1 MSKLSFTLIV
11 CFGLS
16 MAAYSQQIFDA
27 RESLSPAQST
37 KTSLSLNEYG
47 DLTIIYFLNTENDIT
62 GGLNLVEM
70 RHEGRKDISASVN
83 DSVYLA
89 PRYTGFTLQSRPV
102 NGNFYYT
109 DYISP
114 EYEGAVIS
122 GGGKR
127 VMAGGVYYTLDYDY
141 DGDNFSGGNY
151 FRLTPQDT
159 LWRGFTEEG
168 ARHYMSMNGTR
179 YATQQ
184 TFYQGSDSLKKVIVY
199 TVLNESQEWVGGFLE
214 FTHHQEEVFEI
225 AFTEDVTGFNLINNK
240 GIHKY
245 KFPASTNLTP
255 INNANALH
263 PPKAFLPSLNDD
275 FSVNHEFSPKIVVEQ
290 TSYNGLIKLTL
301 DDYGL
306 IQVYS
311 RENRESNFSFVKE
324 FYLEGYKD
332 ENWKQ
337 EYTPVSIASNEQ
349 GSLVGLSLIMNYQ
362 VQEQRKYRVFL
373 MGLDVQAPELEE
385 LLPTGNP
392 LLFELTFSE
401 QVYDVNPKSFEV
413 TLNGEV
419 ADPDLISVRAT
430 NRISD
435 DRYQMSFR
443 TNTGPVSGVLNIGL
457 SDSSSV
463 KDLNENSANKNTK
476 TNDISIENLDALAR
490 VLKVPEDFEDLQ
502 EIIDYGGDGDT
513 VLVAEG
519 VYAFNYI
526 SIDNKDI
533 TLVSNY
539 SGKLDNQEA
548 VLNTILDSEIS
559 VNSRSVTISGF
570 TVRNGIS
577 LSGNWDDADKKN
589 KYVISNNNLIGGNDA
604 GLSAQG
610 EVDLFLFGN
619 VIQNNGGHGIELYD
633 NVQGTVSDN
642 IIINNKGYEGAGIY
656 IDNSDPAI
664 LNNLIAYNK
673 AYDYG
678 GGLFASRSFSTLLN
692 NIIWGNEAK
701 RGDQLFQGEGLPF
714 IDHSVVQNYGKGT
727 NVLAREGDNI
737 YTEDPFL
744 EISQEPITPKEGNT
758 VVSRFGVYVS
768 ISDSSILFGNGRSTV
783 FDKYIVQTREPIP
796 LDSDAD
802 IGPFEFK
809 FSMVVNPLIAPQL
822 VYPLELDENPG
833 IDPLFEWEQVKYS
846 TGYEMMISTKKDFSE
861 NVSTH
866 KSDRNFMSLDTPLD
880 SSHEKYYWKVRGI
893 NSTKKG
899 DWSDTQ
905 MFNVGIINSNEPT
918 VEITD
923 YELYQ
928 NYPNPFNPTTRIQYA
943 LPEFTNVKIEI
954 FNSLGQ
960 KLAELVNEQQNAGI
974 HEITFKLEGLSTGV
988 YLYKLTTPFF
998 TESKKMLLIK

>member
-1 MSKLSFTLIV
+1 MNKLLFALIA

-16 MAAYSQQIFDA
+16 ITAYSQQIFYGDVA
-27 RESLSPAQST
+27 SSPAQST
-37 KTSLSLNEYG
+37 KTSVYYNRHAGETYV
-47 DLTIIYFLNTENDIT
+47 YFLNLENDVT
-62 GGLNLVEM
+62 GGMNQALISHVE
-70 RHEGRKDISASVN
+70 RKYASVSAN

-89 PRYTGFTLQSRPV
+89 PRYYGFTLQSGPGI
-102 NGNFYYT
+102 NYYYT

-122 GGGKR
+122 GDGKS
-127 VMAGGVYYTLDYDY
+127 VMAGGVYYTLEYDY
-141 DGDNFSGGNY
+141 DGDNFGEGNY
-151 FRLTPQDT
+151 FQLAPQDT

-179 YATQQ
+179 YATLQS
-184 TFYQGSDSLKKVIVY
+184 FYGGTDSLKKVIIY

-214 FTHHQEEVFEI
+214 FTHHQEEIFEI
-225 AFTEDVTGFNLINNK
+225 VFTEDVTGFNLINNK

-245 KFPASTNLTP
+245 KFPAAINLGA
-255 INNANALH
+255 INNANPLH
-263 PPKAFLPSLNDD
+263 APKLFLPSLNND
-275 FSVNHEFSPKIVVEQ
+275 FSVNHEFSPKITAEQ
-290 TSYNGLIKLTL
+290 ISYNGLIKLTI

-306 IQVYS
+306 IQVYQ

-324 FYLEGYKD
+324 FYVEGYWD

-337 EYTPVSIASNEQ
+337 EYTPISLVSNEQ
-349 GSLVGLSLIMNYQ
+349 GSLIGINLLFNYL

-373 MGLDVQAPELEE
+373 LGLDVQAPELEE
-385 LLPTGNP
+385 LLPTDNP
-392 LLFELTFSE
+392 LLYELTFSE
-401 QVYDVNPKSFEV
+401 PVYDVNPKSFEV

-419 ADPDLISVRAT
+419 ADPNLISVRAT

-435 DRYQMSFR
+435 DRYQMSLR

-526 SIDNKDI
+526 SIDNKDL

-539 SGKLDNQEA
+539 SGELDNQEA

-589 KYVISNNNLIGGNDA
+589 KYVISNNNLIGGNNA
-604 GLSAQG
+604 GLTAQG

-619 VIQNNGGHGIELYD
+619 VIQNNGGHGIELRD

-642 IIINNKGYEGAGIY
+642 IIINNKGNGGAGIY
-656 IDNSDPAI
+656 IQNSDPAI

-678 GGLFASRSFSTLLN
+678 GGLLAYSSFSTLLN

-783 FDKYIVQTREPIP
+783 FDKHIVQTREPIP

-846 TGYEMMISTKKDFSE
+846 TGYEMMISTKEDFSE

-893 NSTKKG
+893 NSTKNG

-928 NYPNPFNPTTRIQYA
+928 NYPNPFNPATRIQYA

-974 HEITFKLEGLSTGV
+974 HEIIFKSERLSTGV

>member
-1 MSKLSFTLIV
+1 MSKLSFMLIV
-11 CFGLS
+11 FFGFS

-27 RESLSPAQST
+27 RESVSPAQST

-47 DLTIIYFLNTENDIT
+47 DLTYIYFLNTENDIT
-62 GGLNLVEM
+62 GGFNLVEM
-70 RHEGRKDISASVN
+70 FHEGRKDISASIN

-89 PRYTGFTLQSRPV
+89 PRHYGFTLQSRPID
-102 NGNFYYT
+102 GNFYYT

-114 EYEGAVIS
+114 EYEGGVVS
-122 GGGKR
+122 GDGKR
-127 VMAGGVYYTLDYDY
+127 VMAGGVYYSLDYDY
-141 DGDNFSGGNY
+141 GDNFSGGDY
-151 FRLTPQDT
+151 FQLTPQDT

-184 TFYQGSDSLKKVIVY
+184 TFYEGPDSLKKVIVY
-199 TVLNESQEWVGGFLE
+199 TMLNESQEWVGGFFE

-225 AFTEDVTGFNLINNK
+225 TFIEDLTGFNLINNK

-245 KFPASTNLTP
+245 KFPASTSLAP

-306 IQVYS
+306 IQVYR

-324 FYLEGYKD
+324 FYMGGYKD

-373 MGLDVQAPELEE
+373 MWLDVQAPELEE
-385 LLPTGNP
+385 LLPAGNP
-392 LLFELTFSE
+392 LLYELTFSE
-401 QVYDVNPKSFEV
+401 PVYDVNPKSFEV
-413 TLNGEV
+413 SLNGE
-419 ADPDLISVRAT
+419 AANPDLISIRAT

-435 DRYQMSFR
+435 SRYQISFR
-443 TNTGPVSGVLNIGL
+443 TNKGPVSGVINIGL
-457 SDSSSV
+457 SDSSNV
-463 KDLNENSANKNTK
+463 KDFSDNSANKNTK

-490 VLKVPEDFEDLQ
+490 VLKIPENFEDLQ
-502 EIIDYGGDGDT
+502 EIIDYSGDGDT

-519 VYAFNYI
+519 EYAFNYI
-526 SIDNKDI
+526 SIDNKDL
-533 TLVSNY
+533 TLTSNY
-539 SGKLDNQEA
+539 SGDLDNQEV
-548 VLNTILDSEIS
+548 VLNTILNAEIN
-559 VNSRSVTISGF
+559 VYAGSVTVNGF
-570 TVRNGIS
+570 TVRNGIR
-577 LSGNWDDADKKN
+577 LSGNHDYSDKKSTN
-589 KYVISNNNLIGGNDA
+589 VISNNNLA
-604 GLSAQG
+604 GAQNTGLFADG
-610 EVDLFLFGN
+610 EMEVFIFGN
-619 VIQNNGGHGIELYD
+619 VIQNNNQGIELSS
-633 NVQGTVSDN
+633 NVQGTISDN
-642 IIINNKGYEGAGIY
+642 IIINNKGNEGAGIY
-656 IDNSDPAI
+656 LNDSDPAI

-673 AYDYG
+673 ADNYG
-678 GGLFASRSFSTLLN
+678 GGLLAYRSFSSLLN

-744 EISQEPITPKEGNT
+744 ELSQEPITPKEGNT

-783 FDKYIVQTREPIP
+783 FDEHIVQTREPIP

-809 FSMVVNPLIAPQL
+809 FAMVVNPLQAPQL

-833 IDPLFEWEQVKYS
+833 TDPLFEWEQVKYS
-846 TGYEMMISTKKDFSE
+846 TGYEMMISTKEDFSE

-960 KLAELVNEQQNAGI
+960 KLAELVNEQQNAGV
-974 HEITFKLEGLSTGV
+974 HEITFKSEGLSTGV

>member
-1 MSKLSFTLIV
+1 MSKLSFMLIV
-11 CFGLS
+11 FFGFS

-27 RESLSPAQST
+27 RESVSPAQST

-47 DLTIIYFLNTENDIT
+47 DLTYIYFLNTENDIT
-62 GGLNLVEM
+62 GGFNLVEM
-70 RHEGRKDISASVN
+70 GHEGRKDISASIN

-89 PRYTGFTLQSRPV
+89 PRHYGFTLQSRPID
-102 NGNFYYT
+102 GYFYYT

-114 EYEGAVIS
+114 EYEGAVVS
-122 GGGKR
+122 GDGKR

-141 DGDNFSGGNY
+141 DGDNFGEGNY
-151 FRLTPQDT
+151 FQLAPQDT

-184 TFYQGSDSLKKVIVY
+184 TFYEGPDSLKKVIVY
-199 TVLNESQEWVGGFLE
+199 TMLNESQEWVGGFLE

-225 AFTEDVTGFNLINNK
+225 TFSEDLTGFNLINNK

-306 IQVYS
+306 IQVYR

-324 FYLEGYKD
+324 FYMGGYKD

-373 MGLDVQAPELEE
+373 MWLDVQAPELEE
-385 LLPTGNP
+385 LLPTDNP
-392 LLFELTFSE
+392 LLYELTFSE
-401 QVYDVNPKSFEV
+401 PVHDVNPKSFEV

-419 ADPDLISVRAT
+419 ADPNLISVRAT

-443 TNTGPVSGVLNIGL
+443 TNTGPVSGVINIGL
-457 SDSSSV
+457 SDSSNV
-463 KDLNENSANKNTK
+463 KDFSDNSANKNTK

-490 VLKVPEDFEDLQ
+490 VLKIPENFEDLQ
-502 EIIDYGGDGDT
+502 EIIDYSGDGDT

-519 VYAFNYI
+519 EYAFNYI
-526 SIDNKDI
+526 SIDNKDL
-533 TLVSNY
+533 TLTSNY
-539 SGKLDNQEA
+539 SGDLDNQEV
-548 VLNTILDSEIS
+548 VLNTILNAEIN
-559 VNSRSVTISGF
+559 VYAGSVTVNGF
-570 TVRNGIS
+570 TVRNGIR
-577 LSGNWDDADKKN
+577 LSGNHDYSDKKSTN
-589 KYVISNNNLIGGNDA
+589 VISNNNLVGAQNA
-604 GLSAQG
+604 GLFADG
-610 EVDLFLFGN
+610 EMEVFIFGN
-619 VIQNNGGHGIELYD
+619 VIQNNNQGIELSS
-633 NVQGTVSDN
+633 NVQGTISDN
-642 IIINNKGYEGAGIY
+642 IIINNKGNEGAGIY
-656 IDNSDPAI
+656 LNDSDPAI

-673 AYDYG
+673 ADNYG
-678 GGLFASRSFSTLLN
+678 GGLLAYRSFSSLLN

-744 EISQEPITPKEGNT
+744 ELSQEPITPKEGNT

-783 FDKYIVQTREPIP
+783 FDKHIVQTREPIP

-809 FSMVVNPLIAPQL
+809 FAMVVNPLQAPQL

-833 IDPLFEWEQVKYS
+833 TDPLFEWEQVKYS
-846 TGYEMMISTKKDFSE
+846 TGYEMMISTKEDFSE

-974 HEITFKLEGLSTGV
+974 HEIIFKSEGLSTGV